1 MSISSKM
8 KVSAVKFVAG
18 LALVLSACA
27 APQPEL
33 VESAHMGRLLFQDE
47 FTRGPLDA
55 GKWSTCYWWDDG
67 GCTNKGNRERQWYLP
82 ENVLVEDG
90 VLKLR
95 AVRQRVKAAD
105 GVTYEYSSGMVTTGN
120 ATDTGDLP
128 AKFACVNCFFEA
140 RIKLP
145 AGQGIWPAFW
155 LLPEDYTSKPEFD
168 ILEFL
173 GHQKDTIH
181 MTVHYLDSAGQRQ
194 RAKST
199 FRAKDFSDGWH
210 TYAFSRN
217 GAVLTWYIDGVQ
229 RWRHVNDDVPLKR
242 TYVLLNLAV
251 GGEWPGD
258 PDASTKFPAEM
269 QVDYIR
275 VWSLSTP

>member
-1 MSISSKM
+1 MSSASRLS
-8 KVSAVKFVAG
+8 VSVARYAAG
-18 LALVLSACA
+18 LALLLCACA
-27 APQPEL
+27 APEPEL
-33 VESAHMGRLLFQDE
+33 AESARMGRIVFQDE

-55 GKWSTCYWWDDG
+55 DKWSTCYWWDDG

-82 ENVLVEDG
+82 QNVVVEDG

-95 AVRQRVKAAD
+95 AVRQRVTAAD
-105 GVTYEYSSGMVTTGN
+105 GATYDFSSGMVTTGN
-120 ATDTGDLP
+120 ATDEGNLP
-128 AKFACVNCFFEA
+128 AKFACINCFFEA

-145 AGQGIWPAFW
+145 SGQGLWPAFW

-168 ILEFL
+168 IMEFL
-173 GHQKDTIH
+173 GHEPTAIN
-181 MTVHYLDSAGQRQ
+181 MTVHYLDNAGERQ

-199 FRAKDFSDGWH
+199 FSGKDFSDGWH

-217 GAVLTWYIDGVQ
+217 GAVLTWYVDGVQ
-229 RWRHVNDDVPLKR
+229 RFRQVIDAVPQKR
-242 TYVLLNLAV
+242 MYLLLNLAV

-269 QVDYIR
+269 QIDYVR